1 MSLLIHN
8 GWQDDVA
15 VQNSLTYED
24 IIKKITLPQ
33 VKNFLQSLG
42 VAEIEEHDD

>member
-33 VKNFLQSLG
+33 VKNFFNFLL
-42 VAEIEEHDD
+42 

>member
-24 IIKKITLPQ
+24 IIKNLELLKITSKE
-33 VKNFLQSLG
+33 VNK
-42 VAEIEEHDD
+42 